1 VWGKSLLVLLMLG
14 VPAELCAWSPDTASQ
29 IALEAASISPPD
41 LRRQIE
47 RHERAFLRALREE
60 AANPS
65 FTGLPLEQT
74 IAESILTSAGM
85 IRTHQPFEEIVRQLG
100 VTAYYVAYANNPLVI
115 GRSDPD
121 ERSYFGD
128 YLRYVDSARPR
139 FAVVFNGLVP
149 EFEASGEIDKLLSR
163 TFQRGLTLYPYI
175 GREYQRIGGP
185 HGTEQ
190 FDDRSTA
197 FGISA
202 VAFSQAVSDLA
213 IVLRHIW
220 IEAGGHDPRE
230 GLPVRK
236 GEFKTP
242 RTSPIPLA
250 SFRKRF

>member
-1 VWGKSLLVLLMLG
+1 MLG

-47 RHERAFLRALREE
+47 RHERAFIRALREE
-60 AANPS
+60 ASNPS
-65 FTGLPLEQT
+65 YTGQSLEQT
-74 IAESILTSAGM
+74 IRDSILTSEGM
-85 IRTHQPFEEIVRQLG
+85 IRTHQPFEQIVRQLG
-100 VTAYYVAYANNPLVI
+100 VTAYYLAYANNPLVI

-139 FAVVFNGLVP
+139 FAVVFYGLVP
-149 EFEASGEIDKLLSR
+149 EFEESGEIGELLSR
-163 TFQRGLTLYPYI
+163 TFQRGLTLYPYV
-175 GREYQRIGGP
+175 GREYRRIGGP
-185 HGTEQ
+185 YGTQQ

-202 VAFSQAVSDLA
+202 VAYSQAVSDIA

-220 IEAGGHDPRE
+220 IEAGGHDPRK

-242 RTSPIPLA
+242 RSTPISLE